1 MLFRS
6 IASRHLFSGTL
17 LYMFSFQPHRTDR
30 VPATLC
36 PAIGIYTSRVSAAVL
51 PQAFPAS
58 VGAEAFPASVGAAS
72 VGAETFPASVGAE
85 P

>member
-30 VPATLC
+30 APATLC

-58 VGAEAFPASVGAAS
+58 VGATVLPQFCPAS